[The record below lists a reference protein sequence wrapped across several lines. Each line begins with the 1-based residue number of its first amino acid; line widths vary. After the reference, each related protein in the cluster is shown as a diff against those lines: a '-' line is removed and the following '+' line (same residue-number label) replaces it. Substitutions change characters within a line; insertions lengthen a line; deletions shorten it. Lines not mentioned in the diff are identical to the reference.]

1 MGPGCVHN
9 ALLLPLPLCTP
20 LNHLET
26 VGAEGH
32 LLGHSNGGNW
42 SLAAAVAACDLGVE
56 LGLYCHSDHHSVDG
70 RVEVPQ
76 IVVRG
81 EDVDRG
87 EDGVQVEEGGDL
99 EGACQS
105 VLCSSLDLQELDAW
119 ELDL

>member
-1 MGPGCVHN
+1 M
-9 ALLLPLPLCTP
+9 
-20 LNHLET
+20 
-26 VGAEGH
+26 
-32 LLGHSNGGNW
+32 
-42 SLAAAVAACDLGVE
+42 VAACDQGVE
-56 LGLYCHSDHHSVDG
+56 LGLYCHSDHYPVDG
-70 RVEVPQ
+70 RVVVPQ

-99 EGACQS
+99 EGAYQS